1 MSVLVDKHTR
11 MEVSGGTL
19 PTYVHI
25 WPKMES
31 SNFYANYYCT
41 K

>member
-11 MEVSGGTL
+11 MQVSEGTL

-25 WPKMES
+25 WPKMEIIL
-31 SNFYANYYCT
+31 YANYYCT